1 MQLRLSNAP
10 SDNGDSSTGL
20 IQEKNMM
27 RFSTRT
33 RYGLR
38 FLIRLAARPPEEL
51 VQLSELA
58 REENIS
64 PGYLEQIV
72 RALRPL
78 GILRAVRGVGG
89 GYALARP
96 AAEITMEDIFE
107 RLEGELSPVGCL
119 AGDRAC
125 SRQHVCSTRS
135 FWQALDEHVRNFL
148 RGMTLEQLIVTMNDA
163 PETLC
168 RDIRRDSAPAADR
181 CGARR
186 CQGQPS

>member
-1 MQLRLSNAP
+1 
-10 SDNGDSSTGL
+10 
-20 IQEKNMM
+20 MM

-38 FLIRLAARPPEEL
+38 FLIRLASQPPGEL

-72 RALRPL
+72 RTLRPL

-89 GYALARP
+89 GYTLARP

-107 RLEGELSPVGCL
+107 NLEGALSPVGCL
-119 AGDRAC
+119 VGDGVC
-125 SRQHVCSTRS
+125 SRQQICTTRS
-135 FWQALDEHVRNFL
+135 FWRALDEHVRNFL
-148 RGMTLEQLIVTMNDA
+148 RGMTLEQLVVTMDDM
-163 PETLC
+163 PEALRQGTG
-168 RDIRRDSAPAADR
+168 RDSAAER
-181 CGARR
+181 CGV
-186 CQGQPS
+186 

>member
-1 MQLRLSNAP
+1 
-10 SDNGDSSTGL
+10 
-20 IQEKNMM
+20 MM

-38 FLIRLAARPPEEL
+38 FLIRLASQSPDEL

-107 RLEGELSPVGCL
+107 HLEGELSPVGCL
-119 AGDRAC
+119 AGDGAC
-125 SRQHVCSTRS
+125 SRQQICTTRS
-135 FWQALDEHVRNFL
+135 FWRALDEHVRNFL
-148 RGMTLEQLIVTMNDA
+148 RGMTLEQLVVTMNDM
-163 PETLC
+163 PEALC
-168 RDIRRDSAPAADR
+168 QGTGRDSVSAADR
-181 CGARR
+181 CGA
-186 CQGQPS
+186 